1 MEDAPV
7 KRMEFYYDLVSPYSY
22 LAYGEAGRL
31 AEELGAEVVLRPV
44 LLGALHKMAGIK
56 APIETP
62 AKGNYQARDIQRWAR
77 RYGLPM
83 RFPEPFPFR
92 TLKSMRA
99 AMWCSG
105 NGSLDAFTREAFTLF
120 WEEDGAPKGLEA
132 SDEDGP
138 LREVARRAGLDAGE
152 LLAGAASDEAKEAL
166 KGATAGAAERGVFA
180 TPTFFVGDE
189 MFWGNDRLDFVAEAL
204 SA

>member
-1 MEDAPV
+1 M

-22 LAYGEAGRL
+22 LAYGEAGRV
-31 AEELGAEVVLRPV
+31 AGEAGAEVVLRPV
-44 LLGALHKMAGIK
+44 LLGALHKAAGIK

-62 AKGNYQARDIQRWAR
+62 AKGRYQARDIRRWAG

-92 TLKSMRA
+92 TLKTMRA
-99 AMWCSG
+99 AVWCAG
-105 NGSLDAFTREAFTLF
+105 RGSLEAFTREAFALF

-138 LREVARRAGLDAGE
+138 LREVARRVGLDPR
-152 LLAGAASDEAKEAL
+152 S
-166 KGATAGAAERGVFA
+166 
-180 TPTFFVGDE
+180 
-189 MFWGNDRLDFVAEAL
+189 
-204 SA
+204 

>member
-1 MEDAPV
+1 M

-22 LAYGEAGRL
+22 LAYGEARRL
-31 AEELGAEVVLRPV
+31 AEGLGAEVVLRPV

-92 TLKSMRA
+92 TLKTMRA
-99 AMWCSG
+99 AMWCAG
-105 NGSLDAFTREAFTLF
+105 NGSLDAFTREAFILF

-204 SA
+204 RA